1 MAQKQFAIFYI
12 ISWHKKQFAI
22 ITHIQIWHTHKFEIY
37 EQFPLYEMKII
48 ISRQ

>member
-1 MAQKQFAIFYI
+1 MAQKQFAIFLYNI
-12 ISWHKKQFAI
+12 MAQKQFAI
-22 ITHIQIWHTHKFEIY
+22 ITHIQIWHTHKFAIY